1 MKLFFFFMTLS
12 SIATA
17 ATPDGLRQLHGLAEK
32 QSESI
37 KIAESRLNQADE
49 RKNRA
54 RGTML
59 PTVTGRYNYTEID
72 PPPGASSAFTR
83 INQYSALV
91 NLNQPIYRAAAYSAY
106 SFTKIDLELQQRL
119 QEQEGLGLWQAT
131 TQAYYN
137 LWMAKS
143 DLDNILKLKGFS
155 EDRAKEL
162 RERVRVGRSR
172 RGELMQAEAQLAS
185 VLADVARAEN
195 ALTAAQEAVNFLV
208 GSEYVPS
215 FTALPATPT
224 PAKPLGEY
232 LLQAQSR
239 PDIKASAQQVQLT
252 EKEISIAKAGHHPT
266 VDFNANYYFERT
278 GILQDSEWD
287 LGVVVSVPIFQGGT
301 VMAQTREAA
310 ERKRE
315 GVLAYD
321 RLKREVERDVRI
333 LWQNVQTLD
342 RVLKDLKIAN
352 SKAEGTYQENNKDYR
367 YGLVTSLD
375 VIVSLNDYIDN
386 KRSYERAVLE
396 REMLLTQLQLATGVV
411 P

>member
-1 MKLFFFFMTLS
+1 MMIFSLFLFLSQAPASTLE
-12 SIATA
+12 
-17 ATPDGLRQLHGLAEK
+17 GLRQLHSLAQK
-32 QSESI
+32 QSETL
-37 KIAESRLNQADE
+37 KIADSRQDQADA
-49 RKNRA
+49 RKSRA
-54 RGTML
+54 GGTLL

-72 PPPGASSAFTR
+72 PPPGSASAFTR

-91 NLNQPIYRAAAYSAY
+91 NLNQPIYRAGTLSAY

-119 QEQEGLGLWQAT
+119 REQAGLGLWQAT
-131 TQAYYN
+131 TEAYYN
-137 LWMAKS
+137 LWMAKK
-143 DLDNILKLKGFS
+143 DLENIKKLREFS

-172 RGELMQAEAQLAS
+172 KGELMQAEAQLAS
-185 VLADVARAEN
+185 VDADVSRAEN
-195 ALTAAQEAVNFLV
+195 ALLATQERVNFLA
-208 GSEYVPS
+208 GAEHSPAYGP
-215 FTALPATPT
+215 LPESV
-224 PAKPLGEY
+224 AKAGALGEY
-232 LLQAQSR
+232 LQQAQQR
-239 PDIKASAQQVQLT
+239 PDIKASAQSIQLT
-252 EKEISIAKAGHHPT
+252 EKEISIAKAGHHPS

-287 LGVVVSVPIFQGGT
+287 IGVAVIVPIFQGGT

-315 GVLAYD
+315 NVLVYD

-342 RVLKDLKIAN
+342 KVVSDLKVAQ
-352 SKAEGTYQENNKDYR
+352 SKAEATYQENRKDYR

-375 VIVSLNDYIDN
+375 VLVSLNEYIDN
-386 KRSYERAVLE
+386 KRGFERAVLE
-396 REMLLTQLQLATGVV
+396 REMLALQLQLATGVS